1 VWKASYR
8 LDLSGGNVRVQGW
21 AIIDNTGEMDWQ
33 NIRLSLVTGKPV
45 SFIQNLY
52 APYYFQRPVLPLAIA
67 GAAEAMVYGSGVEQ
81 EYAMEESYDMDYAA
95 APSAAPSPNRM
106 MAKSS
111 AKKESAFSPLADS
124 NGALSNGSD
133 SGDFFSYTMPTPV
146 SIPRRQS
153 AMLPFVEAKISG
165 EKLSVFSSGAAHPM
179 FCVQLTNTSGMK
191 LPAGPVTVFDDGN
204 YSGDALVEFFPQ
216 NDKRILAFG
225 EDIAVACTES
235 SSVSGFASGMTV
247 SKGVLTIARKNV
259 YTKTYDFLNADSKVR
274 KLVVEHPITSG
285 ATLVSPTKFRESTG
299 SLYRFDVDLPSGGKV
314 SLSVREEKP
323 DWRNVTLVSLDAA
336 TLLSYSTS
344 SEVPVS
350 IKTALEKA
358 VALKKKTDE
367 ANVEVQSALTRKNDL
382 VENQGRIR
390 DNLIAAGNETQQG
403 KDYLKKLAQA
413 DVEIDKASA
422 DIVLARKALTD
433 ANEAFKAYVSTLE
446 LK

>member
-1 VWKASYR
+1 
-8 LDLSGGNVRVQGW
+8 
-21 AIIDNTGEMDWQ
+21 
-33 NIRLSLVTGKPV
+33 V

-67 GAAEAMVYGSGVEQ
+67 GAAEAMVYGSGIEQ
-81 EYAMEESYDMDYAA
+81 DYAMEESADMNYEAAPAA
-95 APSAAPSPNRM
+95 APSANRM

-111 AKKESAFSPLADS
+111 VKKESAFSSLADS
-124 NGALSNGSD
+124 NGAVSKGSD
-133 SGDFFSYTMPTPV
+133 SGDFFLFTMPTPV

-165 EKLSVFSSGAAHPM
+165 EKLSVFSSGAVHPM

-235 SSVSGFASGMTV
+235 SSVAGFTSAMTV

-259 YTKTYDFLNADSKVR
+259 YTKTYDFLNADSKAR

-285 ATLVSPTKFRESTG
+285 STLVAPTKFRESTG
-299 SLYRFDVDLPSGGKV
+299 SLYRFDVDLPSGGKA
-314 SLSVREEKP
+314 SLAVREEKP

-336 TLLSYSTS
+336 TLLSYSS
-344 SEVPVS
+344 SAESPAS

-382 VENQGRIR
+382 VENQSRIR
-390 DNLIAAGNETQQG
+390 DNLVAAGNETQQG
-403 KDYLKKLAQA
+403 KEYLKKLAQA
-413 DVEIDKASA
+413 DVEIDKATA
-422 DIVLARKALTD
+422 DITLARKALTD
-433 ANEAFKAYVSTLE
+433 ANEAFKTFVSTLE